1 LNKNNIISINN
12 LYKSFSGQNVLRDI
26 NFNIQSNEKL
36 ALIGSNGSGKT
47 TLLKIISGILQ
58 PSSGTVF
65 YDNINI
71 HIPSSKKPSIGAAFN
86 ESMLDER
93 MTVMENLQ
101 FYQSM
106 ISGDNDSTEISLLLK
121 TFNIKNLNN
130 VLIKNLSKGMK
141 QRAVLIRALLN
152 QENQSLLLLD
162 EPSNNLDIDAK
173 EILLKNVLQ
182 NTKKTIIAATHDI
195 QNINR
200 WATSVIELK
209 NGRAILT
216 NLKN

>member
-1 LNKNNIISINN
+1 MF
-12 LYKSFSGQNVLRDI
+12 KSPAEDMGFT
-26 NFNIQSNEKL
+26 K
-36 ALIGSNGSGKT
+36 
-47 TLLKIISGILQ
+47 
-58 PSSGTVF
+58 
-65 YDNINI
+65 
-71 HIPSSKKPSIGAAFN
+71 SSKKPSIGAAFN

>member
-1 LNKNNIISINN
+1 
-12 LYKSFSGQNVLRDI
+12 
-26 NFNIQSNEKL
+26 
-36 ALIGSNGSGKT
+36 
-47 TLLKIISGILQ
+47 
-58 PSSGTVF
+58 
-65 YDNINI
+65 
-71 HIPSSKKPSIGAAFN
+71 
-86 ESMLDER
+86 MLDER